1 MAVSASPPAPAAEG
15 SGRWDLLAL
24 REGASVAVLC
34 AVPFTVIARLAFDDD
49 DKSGWASVLALA
61 TFAGFVLGA
70 GVAGWRQQRGTPLL
84 HGVTTAVGVF
94 VGVQIVFA
102 ALKLLRGDSVNAG
115 RIAVS
120 LSLAAL
126 AGLIGGMLGSFL
138 QRQGMAPRR

>member
-1 MAVSASPPAPAAEG
+1 VSASSPAPAAD
-15 SGRWDLLAL
+15 SAGRWDVTAL

-49 DKSGWASVLALA
+49 DKSGWTSVLALA
-61 TFAGFVLGA
+61 TFAGFILGA
-70 GVAGWRQQRGTPLL
+70 GVAAWRQERGTPLL

-94 VGVQIVFA
+94 VAVQVVFA
-102 ALKLLRGDSVNAG
+102 VLKVLRGESVNGG

-120 LSLAAL
+120 FSLAAL

>member
-1 MAVSASPPAPAAEG
+1 MNASPPAPAAES
-15 SGRWDLLAL
+15 SGRWDALAL

-34 AVPFTVIARLAFDDD
+34 AVPFTLIARFAFGED
-49 DKSGWASVLALA
+49 DKSGWASLLALA

-70 GVAGWRQQRGTPLL
+70 GVAAWRQQRGTPLL
-84 HGVTTAVGVF
+84 HGVATAVGVF
-94 VGVQIVFA
+94 VAVQVVFA
-102 ALKLLRGDSVNAG
+102 ALKLLRGESVNSG